1 MCGLRRWRA
10 RAQTAAAGER
20 QYEQGNGAQPHR
32 TLGPPVVSTW
42 ASTDIPGFNRDAA
55 G

>member
-1 MCGLRRWRA
+1 MCGLRRRRTRA
-10 RAQTAAAGER
+10 KATAADER
-20 QYEQGNGAQPHR
+20 QREQWKGAPPHR

-42 ASTDIPGFNRDAA
+42 ASTDIPGFNRAAA